1 MKQRISKINGM
12 LPGLS
17 AHRDSMRNTLIV
29 VGLLALWAVLT
40 WALPALPGTRGI
52 AGYLPLHTLF
62 ETIAIA
68 VSILVFAV
76 GWNAHSDRL
85 PGNMVLVSCAFLGV
99 GMLNFAHMLSYAGM
113 PDFVTPNSPERAIG
127 FWLIER
133 LLATVALLAA
143 VIMPQRPFASAS
155 TRYLLLAAA
164 IAVTA
169 FTYWLLLFH
178 QDALPHTFIP
188 GQGLTAF
195 KIASEYAII
204 ALNLAAASV
213 LWARRRTPRP
223 FNASALFGAACA
235 MALGE
240 FFFTLYVSVT
250 DVFNLFGHVYVV
262 IAYLFVYR
270 AIFVAAIKAPYR
282 QLQLSEAKLRG
293 TLDAIPDPVWLK
305 DADGVYLECNATFE
319 RLYGAGKA
327 DIIGKTDYD
336 FVDRKLADFIRE
348 HDRMAV
354 IAGKPSISEECLDF
368 ADGGYRGLFETVKT
382 PIYADAGKLIGV
394 LGIARDISGRK
405 QAEDEISRLN
415 IDLEHRV
422 SERTRQLESANK
434 ELEAFSYSV
443 SHDLRSPLRSIDGF
457 SRVLLQ
463 NYHAQLDPTGKDWLE
478 RICRASQRMGNLI
491 DDMLLLSQVA
501 RSPLRRETVNL
512 SNIAENVADELR
524 KTFPVREVRFILQDD
539 LIIYGDSGLLRVV
552 IDNLLGNAWKY
563 TGKKSGA
570 EIEFGAREINGEA
583 TFFVRDNGTGFDM
596 NYAHKLFGPFQRLH
610 GLDEFEGTGIGL
622 ATVQRI
628 IHRHYGKVW
637 ADAIE
642 GQGATFYFTLPQ
654 RERGPWHIEDVE

>member
-1 MKQRISKINGM
+1 MKQQIPEINGM
-12 LPGLS
+12 LTGHS
-17 AHRDSMRNTLIV
+17 VHRDSMRNTSII
-29 VGLLALWAVLT
+29 VGLLTLWAVLT

-52 AGYLPLHTLF
+52 TGYLPLHSLI

-68 VSILVFAV
+68 ISIMVFAV

-85 PGNMVLVSCAFLGV
+85 PGNMVLLSCAFIGV
-99 GMLNFAHMLSYAGM
+99 GMLDFAHMLSYAGM
-113 PDFVTPNSPERAIG
+113 PDFVTPNGPEKAIG
-127 FWLIER
+127 FWLVQR
-133 LLATVALLAA
+133 LLATAALLAA
-143 VIMPQRPFASAS
+143 VIMPRRPFASAS

-178 QDALPHTFIP
+178 PDAMPHTYIP

-204 ALNLAAASV
+204 ALNLAAAFV
-213 LWARRRTPRP
+213 LWARRRTPQP
-223 FNASALFGAACA
+223 FNAAALFGAACT

-293 TLDAIPDPVWLK
+293 TLDAIPDLVWLK

-319 RLYGAGKA
+319 QLYGAAKA
-327 DIIGKTDYD
+327 DIVGKTDYD
-336 FVDRKLADFIRE
+336 FVDRKLADSFRE
-348 HDRMAV
+348 DDRMAV
-354 IAGKPSISEECLDF
+354 IAGKSIVDEEYLDF
-368 ADGGYRGLFETVKT
+368 AVGGYRGLFEAVKT
-382 PIYADAGKLIGV
+382 PIYDDAGKLIGV
-394 LGIARDISGRK
+394 FGFARDITGHR
-405 QAEDEISRLN
+405 QTEDAIKRLN

-422 SERTRQLESANK
+422 SQRTRQLEDANK

-443 SHDLRSPLRSIDGF
+443 SHDLRTPLRSIDGF
-457 SRVLLQ
+457 SRVLSQ
-463 NYHAQLDPTGKDWLE
+463 NYHAQLDATGKDWLE

-491 DDMLLLSQVA
+491 DDILLLSQVA

-512 SNIAENVADELR
+512 SNIAENVADELH
-524 KTFPVREVRFILQDD
+524 KAFPEREVRFVLQDD

-552 IDNLLGNAWKY
+552 MDNLLGNAWKY

-570 EIEFGAREINGEA
+570 NIEFGAHDINGET

-596 NYAHKLFGPFQRLH
+596 NYADKLFGPFQRLH
-610 GLDEFEGTGIGL
+610 GLDEFEGAGIGL

-628 IHRHYGKVW
+628 IHRHYGEVW
-637 ADAIE
+637 AEAIE
-642 GQGATFYFTLPQ
+642 GVGATFYFTLPQ
-654 RERGPWHIEDVE
+654 RERET